1 MGRGLLLLHTAYK
14 WCELCCVSLGPL
26 SGYPVMFCSVGQI
39 LSGYASDQRIRRVAI
54 CQKGTNREQN
64 LWNSQSRTPVVFQNI
79 QADDSLTVDV
89 AVIDSGTESNLWWLK
104 WIIWRKCDIQKK
116 NTTFIY
122 RTWWTKYSWPPFIN
136 VISFRPSTAVR
147 RRIKGYLC

>member
-14 WCELCCVSLGPL
+14 WCELCCISLGPL
-26 SGYPVMFCSVGQI
+26 SGYPVVFCSVGQM
-39 LSGYASDQRIRRVAI
+39 LNGYASIQRICRVAT
-54 CQKGTNREQN
+54 CQKGINRERK

-79 QADDSLTVDV
+79 PADDSRTVDV
-89 AVIDSGTESNLWWLK
+89 AVVNSGTESNLWWLK

-136 VISFRPSTAVR
+136 VISFRPST
-147 RRIKGYLC
+147 I

>member
-14 WCELCCVSLGPL
+14 LCELCCVSLGPL
-26 SGYPVMFCSVGQI
+26 SGYPVVFCSVGQI
-39 LSGYASDQRIRRVAI
+39 LSGYASNQRVRRVAI

-64 LWNSQSRTPVVFQNI
+64 LWNSQSGTPVVFQNI

-89 AVIDSGTESNLWWLK
+89 AVVDSGAEGNLWWLK

-116 NTTFIY
+116 NTTFIH

-136 VISFRPSTAVR
+136 VISFRPST
-147 RRIKGYLC
+147 I